1 MWMKYFKTLCDTVG
15 RGMKTPIIT
24 KINIGL
30 SSIKVKDGN
39 QTDTDDFHIYIF
51 FSSLSEII
59 KNKAT
64 VGSKTSIEF
73 EIFHFLL

>member
-39 QTDTDDFHIYIF
+39 QTDTDDFQIYIF

-59 KNKAT
+59 K
-64 VGSKTSIEF
+64 IRQ
-73 EIFHFLL
+73 LLALKPL